1 MEELTR
7 RRYTLESK
15 QEAVR
20 LVSFGQKISAAA
32 KALGSVENAGELGEG
47 GEGWPAAHSTW
58 RGVVGC
64 PPLACTPPTIY
75 LWDKTLSLLEQK
87 LQ

>member
-20 LVSFGQKISAAA
+20 LVTSGQKISAAA
-32 KALGSVENAGELGEG
+32 KALGSVE
-47 GEGWPAAHSTW
+47 
-58 RGVVGC
+58 
-64 PPLACTPPTIY
+64 
-75 LWDKTLSLLEQK
+75 KTLANSVKAEKAGLPRTRHGVA
-87 LQ
+87 